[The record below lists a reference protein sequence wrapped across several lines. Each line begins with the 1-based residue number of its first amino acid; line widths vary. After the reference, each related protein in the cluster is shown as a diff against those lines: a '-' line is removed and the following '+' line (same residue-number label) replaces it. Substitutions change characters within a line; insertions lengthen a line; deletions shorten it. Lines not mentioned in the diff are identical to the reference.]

1 MSEEQLRILKLVE
14 DGKITAS
21 QAAELLSAI
30 KSSEHRDSQTD
41 PMTRIKD
48 KVKHRVHK
56 VKILKDQMKKQVKDE
71 LRKQK
76 MKTRDEKAKIREEKR
91 RMKRGKS
98 RTDDELIN
106 LELDMDEMGDELGQD
121 VRDNIMDNLFTFVS
135 EIPKMVKNSMSFGRE
150 LEAQELEFE
159 NKDSVKLR
167 LVSGDLI
174 LETSPDDKIRMTC
187 ESFLPID
194 KELDKDNGD
203 LSFSFTYSDV
213 RLALPRGLKNLKI
226 DIVSGDVE
234 GSYEVETSAISSISG
249 DIALTVSAYNDLSLK
264 TKSGDIEIKL
274 PKYDGTSVFAK
285 TLSGDVCVKGL
296 DTDKKQKRNHFEFT
310 PAGEVTKNVSS
321 SSFAGDI
328 QIDFITNEES
338 TDEG

>member
-14 DGKITAS
+14 QGKITAS
-21 QAAELLSAI
+21 QAAELLQSI
-30 KSSEHRDSQTD
+30 KQSEVRDSREERSS
-41 PMTRIKD
+41 RIHD

-56 VKILKDQMKKQVKDE
+56 VKILKDQMKKQVKDKI
-71 LRKQK
+71 RKHKEQMRK
-76 MKTRDEKAKIREEKR
+76 EKVRMREEKR
-91 RMKRGKS
+91 RMKKDKS

-106 LELDMDEMGDELGQD
+106 LKLEMDEMGEELGQD

-135 EIPKMVKNSMSFGRE
+135 EIPKMVKSSMSFGRE

-167 LVSGDLI
+167 LVSGDLV
-174 LETSPDDKIRMTC
+174 LEISPDDKIRMTC

-249 DIALTVSAYNDLSLK
+249 DIALTVSAYNDLNLK

-285 TLSGDVCVKGL
+285 TLSGDVRVKGL

-310 PAGEVTKNVSS
+310 PDGEVKKKVSS

-328 QIDFITNEES
+328 QIDFIIDKETE
-338 TDEG
+338 DEG